1 MVSRR
6 RIGLSPASFRSVEG
20 TERNGASEITETGV
34 RNGSTTIRF
43 DSAVVDFADLLK
55 VEIPTVGRNG
65 RHKHVLH
72 SLVFDHLASFG
83 AHFAARVGTPPSPC
97 SGPWRRVLGKRPPQ
111 VPQ

>member
-65 RHKHVLH
+65 RHRHVSH
-72 SLVFDHLASFG
+72 SLVFDHWGTCGGLFPNTRRQG
-83 AHFAARVGTPPSPC
+83 PEQGDGGVPTRAAKCAP
-97 SGPWRRVLGKRPPQ
+97 KEAK
-111 VPQ
+111 